1 MIHRNILLPALF
13 LAAGLL
19 TGTFIPA
26 CSSTAPSP
34 AAKSPAPAPPSTI
47 PDKPVMKNTTGLWV
61 SKHEALVK
69 LARGGNIDLYFS
81 GDSITDF
88 WQTRGKVVWD
98 KEFLGWKP
106 GDFGI
111 SADHT
116 QHVLWRLQNGEL
128 DGVNPKV
135 FVLMIGT
142 NNTAANSPEEIARG
156 VTAIVRTMREQKPNA
171 KILLLAIFPRGET
184 PADPKR
190 ILNEKA
196 NAIIAR
202 LDDGKTIKFLNIN
215 AKFLDADGKLSK
227 DIMPDLLHPN
237 AKGYQIWADAIK
249 PQLTEWL
256 GPLPATQPAA
266 R

>member
-1 MIHRNILLPALF
+1 MGV
-13 LAAGLL
+13 AAGLL
-19 TGTFIPA
+19 VPSCATSAPTTPVAVPA
-26 CSSTAPSP
+26 TLPGR
-34 AAKSPAPAPPSTI
+34 APASVSTI
-47 PDKPVMKNTTGLWV
+47 PDKPVMKNATGQWV
-61 SKHEALVK
+61 TRHEALVA
-69 LARGGNIDLYFS
+69 LAKKGDIDLYFS

-88 WQTRGKVVWD
+88 WQTRAKTIWD

-106 GDFGI
+106 GNFGI

-142 NNTAANSPEEIARG
+142 NNTAYNTPEEIARG
-156 VTAIVRTMREQKPNA
+156 VTAIVQYMREQKPNA
-171 KILLLAIFPRGET
+171 KILLLAIFPRGAT
-184 PADPKR
+184 PTDPKR

-196 NAIIAR
+196 NELIAK
-202 LDDGKTIKFLNIN
+202 LDDGKQIKFLNIN
-215 AKFLDADGKLSK
+215 DKLLDKDGNLPC

-237 AKGYQIWADAIK
+237 AKGYQLWADAIK
-249 PQLTEWL
+249 PQLIEWL
-256 GPLPATQPAA
+256 GPLPATQPAP